1 MDFSA
6 KGHDIFRR
14 WYVDGRIYYH
24 KIIDK
29 KSPRKGIKELRYI
42 DPRKIKKVREQRKE
56 KDPKT
61 GLDLVR
67 SIEDFYLYNDK
78 GLDQKSRYNQWNSY
92 HSRFNYLLSF
102 WTSRYA

>member
-42 DPRKIKKVREQRKE
+42 DPSQNQKGEGTKKRER
-56 KDPKT
+56 PKNWF
-61 GLDLVR
+61 G
-67 SIEDFYLYNDK
+67 F
-78 GLDQKSRYNQWNSY
+78 G
-92 HSRFNYLLSF
+92 
-102 WTSRYA
+102 